1 MKNFLNNVLSGKI
14 DNKYDAEKEYLE
26 KVQIDEE
33 LLKSTSPRKGSNN
46 YKLLSFIDSANYKVF
61 GLLFSSQEE
70 DKTDMPAL
78 ETEESAAQR
87 RNQQGQRFKILT
99 PKQMI
104 IRLPILLPQLKA
116 GNNSEKLK
124 NEIRQIVYSL
134 YRSKNLSKTICNNLI
149 NTI

>member
-1 MKNFLNNVLSGKI
+1 MQIIKFLG
-14 DNKYDAEKEYLE
+14 
-26 KVQIDEE
+26 
-33 LLKSTSPRKGSNN
+33 
-46 YKLLSFIDSANYKVF
+46 
-61 GLLFSSQEE
+61 LFSSQEE